1 MCVCVC
7 VCVCVCARA
16 RARVHL
22 YVSFHVLS
30 PLFRPHTRHPFALC
44 VTVARL
50 NEYHAH
56 MVKSTCKA
64 MLERDRLPCPAPE
77 PLVKETEASA
87 VSAAN

>member
-1 MCVCVC
+1 MYVCVC
-7 VCVCVCARA
+7 VCA